1 MNKIL
6 TFIALSVLLFKGN
19 SPFTNPTYSKQQD
32 KAINV
37 SNCVEILEETAD
49 ISFDFNDRTISSTQ
63 LFEFTAT
70 TSYNSQPIMETSGN
84 IILVKKYTYGNLAT
98 SH

>member
-37 SNCVEILEETAD
+37 SNCVEVLEETAD

-70 TSYNSQPIMETSGN
+70 TSYNT
-84 IILVKKYTYGNLAT
+84 
-98 SH
+98 

>member
-37 SNCVEILEETAD
+37 SNLSN
-49 ISFDFNDRTISSTQ
+49 ISYYVLNKHIVS
-63 LFEFTAT
+63 
-70 TSYNSQPIMETSGN
+70 
-84 IILVKKYTYGNLAT
+84 
-98 SH
+98 